1 MALDPPGTDTKIRI
15 RPLHRPP
22 RSARGRAAA
31 LVTVASLAAGAMAWL
46 SIKRKQPD
54 LTARTRERLARD
66 RVPPNAEDI
75 AG

>member
-1 MALDPPGTDTKIRI
+1 
-15 RPLHRPP
+15 
-22 RSARGRAAA
+22 
-31 LVTVASLAAGAMAWL
+31 LVTVASVAAGAMAWL

-66 RVPPNAEDI
+66 RVPRNAEDI

>member
-15 RPLHRPP
+15 RPLRRSSPP
-22 RSARGRAAA
+22 SGGRAAA
-31 LVTVASLAAGAMAWL
+31 VLAVASLAAGTMAWL
-46 SIKRKQPD
+46 SIKRKQPA

-66 RVPPNAEDI
+66 RGTPNAEDI

>member
-1 MALDPPGTDTKIRI
+1 VTLDPAGTDTKIRI
-15 RPLHRPP
+15 RPLHLPP
-22 RSARGRAAA
+22 RSSRGRVAA
-31 LVTVASLAAGAMAWL
+31 LVTVASVAAGAMAWL

-66 RVPPNAEDI
+66 RVPRNAEDI

>member
-22 RSARGRAAA
+22 RPARGRAAA

-54 LTARTRERLARD
+54 LTARTRERLASD